1 MSYKDQNDLKF
12 GSDMSRFLS
21 ATCYLAALAL
31 VVGILFVVLSCFK
44 ISSYAFK
51 TYESIDKIPYN
62 KVGVLF
68 GTSPLGASG
77 APNEFFTYRIM
88 AASQLFKSGK
98 IDYILVSGDNRHE
111 SYNEP
116 RLMKRALI
124 KAGVPAERIVFD
136 FAGISTLDSVI
147 RARKV
152 FLLKSA
158 TFISQGFQNE
168 RALFIADKYDLKAVG
183 FNAINP
189 TTSFIN
195 RVGIREFFARIKCV
209 FDVYI
214 LDSQPKF
221 LGKPESIGKS
231 ALPKELSN
239 KPKKMTSPLKQ
250 LTDSAEQL
258 RQAALIAKYE
268 PIAKHLTDTAKQI
281 KTRQEKL
288 EVEYDYSPNAQ
299 EVTNEQNE
307 ILSEEQNEALEQASE
322 VASES
327 LNAGNSNTTYID
339 PNETPSDEAN
349 ATEPEKKVVKR
360 IRRVRKDIKKFNGDP
375 WDYY

>member
-116 RLMKRALI
+116 RLMKKALI

-195 RVGIREFFARIKCV
+195 RVGIRE
-209 FDVYI
+209 
-214 LDSQPKF
+214 
-221 LGKPESIGKS
+221 
-231 ALPKELSN
+231 
-239 KPKKMTSPLKQ
+239 
-250 LTDSAEQL
+250 
-258 RQAALIAKYE
+258 
-268 PIAKHLTDTAKQI
+268 
-281 KTRQEKL
+281 
-288 EVEYDYSPNAQ
+288 
-299 EVTNEQNE
+299 
-307 ILSEEQNEALEQASE
+307 
-322 VASES
+322 
-327 LNAGNSNTTYID
+327 
-339 PNETPSDEAN
+339 
-349 ATEPEKKVVKR
+349 
-360 IRRVRKDIKKFNGDP
+360 
-375 WDYY
+375 

>member
-1 MSYKDQNDLKF
+1 
-12 GSDMSRFLS
+12 
-21 ATCYLAALAL
+21 
-31 VVGILFVVLSCFK
+31 
-44 ISSYAFK
+44 
-51 TYESIDKIPYN
+51 
-62 KVGVLF
+62 
-68 GTSPLGASG
+68 
-77 APNEFFTYRIM
+77 M

-221 LGKPESIGKS
+221 LGNLKVLVR
-231 ALPKELSN
+231 ALCQKN
-239 KPKKMTSPLKQ
+239 YQINLK
-250 LTDSAEQL
+250 
-258 RQAALIAKYE
+258 R
-268 PIAKHLTDTAKQI
+268 
-281 KTRQEKL
+281 
-288 EVEYDYSPNAQ
+288 
-299 EVTNEQNE
+299 
-307 ILSEEQNEALEQASE
+307 
-322 VASES
+322 
-327 LNAGNSNTTYID
+327 
-339 PNETPSDEAN
+339 
-349 ATEPEKKVVKR
+349 
-360 IRRVRKDIKKFNGDP
+360 
-375 WDYY
+375 

>member
-250 LTDSAEQL
+250 LT
-258 RQAALIAKYE
+258 QAALIAKYE

-281 KTRQEKL
+281 KTHQEKL
-288 EVEYDYSPNAQ
+288 EVEYDYSQNAQ

-360 IRRVRKDIKKFNGDP
+360 SRRVRKDIKKFNGDP

>member
-158 TFISQGFQNE
+158 KNRSKTSGIQYQVGPMSKVNPSLLSC
-168 RALFIADKYDLKAVG
+168 RARPPKVAFFSRTVTAY
-183 FNAINP
+183 P
-189 TTSFIN
+189 S
-195 RVGIREFFARIKCV
+195 FAR
-209 FDVYI
+209 
-214 LDSQPKF
+214 
-221 LGKPESIGKS
+221 
-231 ALPKELSN
+231 
-239 KPKKMTSPLKQ
+239 
-250 LTDSAEQL
+250 
-258 RQAALIAKYE
+258 
-268 PIAKHLTDTAKQI
+268 
-281 KTRQEKL
+281 
-288 EVEYDYSPNAQ
+288 
-299 EVTNEQNE
+299 
-307 ILSEEQNEALEQASE
+307 
-322 VASES
+322 
-327 LNAGNSNTTYID
+327 
-339 PNETPSDEAN
+339 
-349 ATEPEKKVVKR
+349 
-360 IRRVRKDIKKFNGDP
+360 
-375 WDYY
+375 